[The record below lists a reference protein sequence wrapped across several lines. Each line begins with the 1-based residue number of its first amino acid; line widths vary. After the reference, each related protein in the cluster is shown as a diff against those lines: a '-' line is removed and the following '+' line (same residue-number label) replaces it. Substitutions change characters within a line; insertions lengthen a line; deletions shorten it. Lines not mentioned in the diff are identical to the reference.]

1 MPWER
6 GTPYTSRIE
15 FSIPH
20 EVDVHRV
27 DVTGLQQGLDMTK
40 QTLFVIFAS
49 PQTQVAD
56 GTCYIAPDASTTMLS
71 SKAARF
77 ASLAEAK
84 AFAAANRIALNGHA
98 YIGLKDFIVPD

>member
-1 MPWER
+1 MPWKR

-27 DVTGLQQGLDMTK
+27 DVTELEMVK

-49 PQTQVAD
+49 PQTQVAA
-56 GTCYIAPDASTTMLS
+56 GTCYIAPDASTTLLS
-71 SKAARF
+71 SKAAKF
-77 ASLAEAK
+77 YTLAEAK
-84 AFAAANRIALNGHA
+84 AFAAANHIALNGHT
-98 YIGLKDFIVPD
+98 YIGLKDFIVPN

>member
-1 MPWER
+1 MAEEQLLKDR
-6 GTPYTSRIE
+6 SAMAGKK
-15 FSIPH
+15 
-20 EVDVHRV
+20 
-27 DVTGLQQGLDMTK
+27 K

-77 ASLAEAK
+77 FSLAD
-84 AFAAANRIALNGHA
+84 ANHIALNGHT
-98 YIGLKDFIVPD
+98 YIGLKDFIVSG